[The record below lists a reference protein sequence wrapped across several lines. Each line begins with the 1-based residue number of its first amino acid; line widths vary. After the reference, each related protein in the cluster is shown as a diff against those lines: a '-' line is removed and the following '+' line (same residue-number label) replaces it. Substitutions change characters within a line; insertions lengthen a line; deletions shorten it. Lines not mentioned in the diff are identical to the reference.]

1 MYGLDRAGIYTE
13 VETEILYVKERLEK
27 LFPNSYSESLSKKT
41 TNYEINKKNINKIKL
56 EKKHFST
63 IIRIDFSY
71 PRFFEEN
78 NIVPLTDELKKI
90 IVEENLT
97 HLINQIIDYKIS
109 SDDLY
114 YDFLEFTIQEN
125 VKNFYKYHNI
135 IAMFYKGLTRKYKDL
150 DKVQYYNFSKSDNQ
164 FYTTGFIFQPF
175 QGWKIR
181 LYSKGHENN
190 KNNLQKVKGAIL
202 RLEHRLTKKIIIKNF
217 NTNKIKNITIQSI
230 ANCINKNISKN
241 LADIL
246 IAEINLSKEILE
258 KKFKGFRCNELNSL
272 VRDNLEWILDEKIID
287 DIITNLTTRSYSRV
301 KVYRQKVREILLTS
315 QSQASPKRD
324 FFGNIERLE
333 IFFNNLILANIKV
346 KCNTKK
352 HLTFLCQKWT
362 EKTSHF

>member
-27 LFPNSYSESLSKKT
+27 LFPNSYSESLSKET

-164 FYTTGFIFQPF
+164 FYTTGFIFQ
-175 QGWKIR
+175 Q
-181 LYSKGHENN
+181 
-190 KNNLQKVKGAIL
+190 
-202 RLEHRLTKKIIIKNF
+202 
-217 NTNKIKNITIQSI
+217 
-230 ANCINKNISKN
+230 
-241 LADIL
+241 
-246 IAEINLSKEILE
+246 
-258 KKFKGFRCNELNSL
+258 
-272 VRDNLEWILDEKIID
+272 
-287 DIITNLTTRSYSRV
+287 
-301 KVYRQKVREILLTS
+301 
-315 QSQASPKRD
+315 
-324 FFGNIERLE
+324 
-333 IFFNNLILANIKV
+333 
-346 KCNTKK
+346 
-352 HLTFLCQKWT
+352 
-362 EKTSHF
+362 

>member
-1 MYGLDRAGIYTE
+1 MKIIDAHFHFASFPGFDELAVTAGHENTADNLRRSYANTGIVHGMVMSNVSLDPKDHHYPQFMSYCIGLDRFDTDNRSI
-13 VETEILYVKERLEK
+13 
-27 LFPNSYSESLSKKT
+27 
-41 TNYEINKKNINKIKL
+41 
-56 EKKHFST
+56 
-63 IIRIDFSY
+63 
-71 PRFFEEN
+71 EEQAA
-78 NIVPLTDELKKI
+78 L
-90 IVEENLT
+90 VEENLT

-114 YDFLEFTIQEN
+114 YDFFEFTIQEN

-333 IFFNNLILANIKV
+333 VFFNNLILANIKV